1 MKGIKRKF
9 IFCSCESEAIV
20 LERFSKEE
28 EIYIALFSRGLNVK
42 RYNFK
47 DRIRHILHIIT
58 KGFPY
63 TDEIVLS
70 KDKVKEL
77 IKALTDISK

>member
-9 IFCSCESEAIV
+9 VSCSCESEAIV
-20 LERFSKEE
+20 LERFPKEE
-28 EIYIALFSRGLNVK
+28 EVYIALFSRGLNLK
-42 RYNFK
+42 RYSIK
-47 DRIRHILHIIT
+47 DRIRHIWQIIT

-77 IKALTDISK
+77 IKALTEISR